1 MLRNQPTI
9 ASIKAIIEQT
19 SDNDK
24 GATMTSKKTD
34 KAATSK
40 KTDKKTSKATTSK
53 KTSAAKQVKNPQVKA
68 INAAAKQAA
77 AKQAKPAKPA
87 KRVKPEQVKA
97 EKLTGAAYLMDKLN
111 KRTAYIAAHA
121 ADKVKIVKAT
131 NKFTGAD
138 LCADD
143 TNAYFISLFIKVKK
157 YRSHKF
163 ATIKQAAKNGLK
175 LKDGAQGVDV
185 FYTNRNNKLAYYTVY
200 NVAEFVA
207 A

>member
-9 ASIKAIIEQT
+9 TSIRAIIEQT
-19 SDNDK
+19 SDKDK
-24 GATMTSKKTD
+24 ETTMPKTTKTTKTTKPTSAKTP
-34 KAATSK
+34 KAAK
-40 KTDKKTSKATTSK
+40 PKATPK
-53 KTSAAKQVKNPQVKA
+53 PKAAKPRAAKPKNPQVKA
-68 INAAAKQAA
+68 LNAAAKQAA
-77 AKQAKPAKPA
+77 AKQAKP
-87 KRVKPEQVKA
+87 KA
-97 EKLTGAAYLMDKLN
+97 TPKADTPKLTGAAYLMDKLN
-111 KRTAYIAAHA
+111 KRTAYIAAHS

>member
-34 KAATSK
+34 K
-40 KTDKKTSKATTSK
+40 KTSKAATSK

-68 INAAAKQAA
+68 LNAAAKQAA
-77 AKQAKPAKPA
+77 AKQVKPA
-87 KRVKPEQVKA
+87 KPEQVKA